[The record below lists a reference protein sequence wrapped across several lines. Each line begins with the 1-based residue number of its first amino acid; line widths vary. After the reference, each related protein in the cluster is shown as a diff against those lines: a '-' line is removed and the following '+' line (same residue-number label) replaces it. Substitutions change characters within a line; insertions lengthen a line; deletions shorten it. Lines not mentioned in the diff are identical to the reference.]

1 MKNKILILAGDP
13 ISINSEIIYKSWKKL
28 SAKEKKNL
36 IVIGNYNLLYKQFK
50 KLKYKI
56 KIKHLND
63 IDKIE
68 DKFSLKIINVPL
80 QFKNPFKI
88 PYKFKFLLP

>member
-1 MKNKILILAGDP
+1 MLK
-13 ISINSEIIYKSWKKL
+13 
-28 SAKEKKNL
+28 KKNL
-36 IVIGNYNLLYKQFK
+36 IVIANYNLLYKQFK

-68 DKFSLKIINVPL
+68 DKVQS
-80 QFKNPFKI
+80 KNN
-88 PYKFKFLLP
+88 

>member
-28 SAKEKKNL
+28 STKEKKNL
-36 IVIGNYNLLYKQFK
+36 IIIGNYNLLYKQFK

-56 KIKHLND
+56 KIKH
-63 IDKIE
+63 
-68 DKFSLKIINVPL
+68 
-80 QFKNPFKI
+80 
-88 PYKFKFLLP
+88 